1 MAADGGAPLTVW
13 WIGEGAFDEGLLGG
27 VRDLLAS
34 QYGCEVRLADPGAR
48 PAGTLDPGRR
58 QHSSRALLQWLAAEG
73 SQVEGRLLGVT
84 DVDLFIPILT
94 FVFGEAQLEGRAAVI
109 STARLR
115 HEEARVTAGRLAREA
130 VHEVG
135 HTFGLR
141 HCDGVEGAGRRA
153 QPCVMARSP
162 GVRAVDAKSPRLC
175 GDCRARYRLLIQ
187 QEGTHVYREH
197 QNPGR

>member
-1 MAADGGAPLTVW
+1 MAADGGARLTVW
-13 WIGEGAFDEGLLGG
+13 WLGEGRFDDRLLAGAREG
-27 VRDLLAS
+27 LAS
-34 QYGCEVRLADPGAR
+34 QYGGEVELLDPGER
-48 PAGTLDPGRR
+48 PAGTFDAARG
-58 QHSSRALLQWLAAEG
+58 QHSSRAFLHWLSAREPD
-73 SQVEGRLLGVT
+73 VHGRILGVT

-94 FVFGEAQLEGRAAVI
+94 FVFGEAQLDGRAAVV
-109 STARLR
+109 SSARLR
-115 HEEARVTAGRLAREA
+115 HEDARVTAARLAREA

-141 HCDGVEGAGRRA
+141 HCDGLEGAGRRA

-162 GVRAVDAKSPRLC
+162 SVRAVDAKSPRLC
-175 GDCRARYRLLIQ
+175 ADCRARYRLLVQ

>member
-1 MAADGGAPLTVW
+1 MGGEAAPLTVW
-13 WIGEGAFDEGLLGG
+13 WIGEAPFDARLLGG

-34 QYGCEVRLADPGAR
+34 QYGGTVGLHDPGER
-48 PAGTLDPGRR
+48 PAGTLDTARG
-58 QHSSRALLQWLAAEG
+58 QHSSRECLRWLSARWPESG
-73 SQVEGRLLGVT
+73 GRILGVT

-94 FVFGEAQLEGRAAVI
+94 FVFGEAQLEGRAAVV
-109 STARLR
+109 SSARLR
-115 HEEARVTAGRLAREA
+115 HEDARVTVARLAREA

-153 QPCVMARSP
+153 RPCVMARSP
-162 GVRAVDAKSPRLC
+162 SVRAVDAKSLRLC
-175 GDCRARYRLLIQ
+175 ADCRARYRLLVQ

-197 QNPGR
+197 ENPGR

>member
-1 MAADGGAPLTVW
+1 MGGEEAPLTVW
-13 WIGEGAFDEGLLGG
+13 WIGEGPFDERLLGG

-34 QYGCEVRLADPGAR
+34 QYGGDVRLRDPGER
-48 PAGTLDPGRR
+48 PAGTLDTARG
-58 QHSSRALLQWLAAEG
+58 QHSSREVLRWL
-73 SQVEGRLLGVT
+73 SVRWPQTHGRILGVT

-94 FVFGEAQLEGRAAVI
+94 FVFGEAQLEGRAAVV
-109 STARLR
+109 SSARLR
-115 HEEARVTAGRLAREA
+115 HEDARVTAARLAREA

-162 GVRAVDAKSPRLC
+162 SVRAVDAKSPRLC
-175 GDCRARYRLLIQ
+175 TECRTRYRLLIQ
-187 QEGTHVYREH
+187 EEGTHVYREH